1 MRGRT
6 VKRGGPPY
14 RTAGSVA
21 PYAKQLHVNAT
32 AIAALMQR
40 LGMDEVA
47 LGEAE
52 IHGAEGVVDIDVTRN
67 DAGDLVLL
75 LVRFTPDD
83 PSRRTLRDRLAI
95 AERERDEAKDV
106 LATALAHLMNGNAVQ
121 YARQDLSRLCGIAA
135 ARIVE
140 LRDERV
146 ARGADPRTGEEP

>member
-6 VKRGGPPY
+6 VKRGGPSF
-14 RTAGSVA
+14 RTAGHVA
-21 PYAKQLHVNAT
+21 PYAKQLHVNGT
-32 AIAALMQR
+32 VIAALMRR

-47 LGEAE
+47 ISTEE
-52 IHGAEGVVDIDVTRN
+52 IHGAEGFVDIDVTR
-67 DAGDLVLL
+67 DADGDLVLL
-75 LVRFTPDD
+75 VARFTPDD
-83 PSRRTLRDRLAI
+83 PSRRSLRDRLAI

-106 LATALAHLMNGNAVQ
+106 LATALAHLMNGSAVQ

-146 ARGADPRTGEEP
+146 ARGVDPRTGEEP